1 MSIFSNGNYSQIGGA
16 SKYRKYDTWDVGDQ
30 IAGEL
35 INVSKDQ
42 FGKPAYVIKVQ
53 DVMFKKKSEQP
64 AIGEMFTLNS
74 AGGLEYKIE
83 QAGGVSAGDV
93 MGIEYNGK
101 ITIEKGKWKG
111 KASHDI
117 DLFISRGKTPSKP
130 QVKEEQA
137 SDLDLI

>member
-1 MSIFSNGNYSQIGGA
+1 MSIFSNGNYNQIGGA

-35 INVSKDQ
+35 VSISKDQ

-53 DVMFKKKSEQP
+53 DVMFKKTSEQP
-64 AIGEMFTLNS
+64 AIGESFTLNS

-83 QAGGVSAGDV
+83 QAGGINVGDV
-93 MGIEYNGK
+93 MGVEYNGK
-101 ITIEKGKWKG
+101 VTVEKGKWKG
-111 KASHDI
+111 KQTHDI
-117 DLFISRGKTPSKP
+117 DLFVSRGKVSKP